1 MRDMIDWII
10 GTNETV
16 LDVAIDGLI
25 AIVGASFLTAAL
37 HVVIEAL

>member
-1 MRDMIDWII
+1 MRDMIDRII

-16 LDVAIDGLI
+16 LDAAIDGLI
-25 AIVGASFLTAAL
+25 ALVGAGFLTGVL